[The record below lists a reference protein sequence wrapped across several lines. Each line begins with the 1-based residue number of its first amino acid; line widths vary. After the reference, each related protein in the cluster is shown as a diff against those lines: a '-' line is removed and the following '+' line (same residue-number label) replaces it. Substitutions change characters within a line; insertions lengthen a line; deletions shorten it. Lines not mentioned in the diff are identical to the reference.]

1 MNESNRKLF
10 FAQLKKD
17 NPNPTT
23 ELEYNSNFELL
34 IAVILSA
41 QATDTSVNK
50 ATFKLYEVAKT
61 PQEILN
67 LGEKGLK
74 KYINTIGMI
83 NTKAKNIMKTCQLLD
98 NNHDDQLPYS
108 RDTQKSIPKDVR
120 QRKDNPL

>member
-1 MNESNRKLF
+1 MESELFHRKTREIDDAVIWKKLKISQIKRLISSSSAMNESNRKLF

-17 NPNPTT
+17 NPSPTT

-61 PQEILN
+61 PQEVLN
-67 LGEKGLK
+67 
-74 KYINTIGMI
+74 
-83 NTKAKNIMKTCQLLD
+83 
-98 NNHDDQLPYS
+98 
-108 RDTQKSIPKDVR
+108 
-120 QRKDNPL
+120 